1 MVFTPTPCIPPPTI
15 CLFCLFFL
23 SSFSLQSL
31 ALETHRGLAAISKSA
46 DLLEFVTFPDDDV
59 VRAAQAA
66 ERARASTGSSS
77 RGGEGGGY
85 SSAAPNVPDGGLHMS
100 LVLERRPEIG
110 VRPRDEVGVGL
121 QGSRCAGCA
130 CHITVKRVG
139 RAVRYV
145 QEHSW
150 LYMLID

>member
-1 MVFTPTPCIPPPTI
+1 M
-15 CLFCLFFL
+15 
-23 SSFSLQSL
+23 
-31 ALETHRGLAAISKSA
+31 AAISKSA

-66 ERARASTGSSS
+66 ERARASTGSSN
-77 RGGEGGGY
+77 GGGDGRGY

-139 RAVRYV
+139 RAVR
-145 QEHSW
+145 
-150 LYMLID
+150 